1 MIMYCNLPK
10 MRRVVIGSIRLV
22 EECCQSS
29 RLEMSRLIWLLSLAE
44 LLQKSSL
51 INLIFDSII
60 ENLKSRYL
68 ALRSVSATALIL
80 VVAAG

>member
-1 MIMYCNLPK
+1 
-10 MRRVVIGSIRLV
+10 
-22 EECCQSS
+22 
-29 RLEMSRLIWLLSLAE
+29 MSRLIWLLSLAE